1 MNEISIARFVQ
12 LLKITFPLVFPA
24 TKENL
29 LHYGHIRG
37 WLEDQDERFCN
48 NVLTRQTAA
57 RILHLFMKVELGLPD
72 LKDISA
78 ANILADLYTCH
89 TCVNH
94 IAQIFLRGIIKAE
107 ILERDGK
114 EYTIFNQLAALS
126 EEEASI
132 AIKQLEKIT
141 KGKFPAIP
149 Q

>member
-12 LLKITFPLVFPA
+12 LLKITFPPVFPS
-24 TKENL
+24 TKEDL
-29 LHYGHIRG
+29 LHYGHIKG

-48 NVLTRQTAA
+48 NILTRQSAA
-57 RILHLFMKVELGLPD
+57 RILHLFMKVELALPD

-94 IAQIFLRGIIKAE
+94 IAQIFLRGIMKAE

-114 EYTIFNQLAALS
+114 EYTIFNQLASLS
-126 EEEASI
+126 EEGAAI
-132 AIKQLEKIT
+132 TIKQLEKIT